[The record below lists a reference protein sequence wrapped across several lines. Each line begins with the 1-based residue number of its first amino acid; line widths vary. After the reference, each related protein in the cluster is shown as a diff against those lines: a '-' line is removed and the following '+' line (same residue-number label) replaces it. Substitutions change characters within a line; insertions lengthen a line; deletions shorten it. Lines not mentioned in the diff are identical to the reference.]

1 MWSSIQNWF
10 SSIDWRS
17 LGSRIIDGIV
27 AGIQAGFSAVMGAIN
42 GIISAALGAAG
53 GGGKG
58 IVIGGKFLPGG
69 KVGSFAMVGTG
80 GGVGGGSTSTTIINI
95 DARGAQRGTERDIR
109 RVVEDVM
116 RQEGRKANIRIRT
129 GV

>member
-1 MWSSIQNWF
+1 
-10 SSIDWRS
+10 
-17 LGSRIIDGIV
+17 IDGIV
-27 AGIQAGFSAVMGAIN
+27 AGIRAGFGAVMDAIN
-42 GIISAALGAAG
+42 GLIDAVLGKAG
-53 GGGKG
+53 GTKG